1 MIFLAES
8 TGSRKTQ
15 TGREVRKDWIKIPLF
30 PRNSRPERKEKRM
43 EMKIRDLYEGA
54 YLLCMGFHLQQLTIV
69 DGRGKPKAVFVI
81 VGDGIEEK
89 AEAYRT
95 GQATVNVAMLKF
107 TLEKLK
113 DAMFAKMR
121 EQGCRHPSNGEQEKE
136 KRRRIC
142 DGQGTVPAYQAVS

>member
-1 MIFLAES
+1 
-8 TGSRKTQ
+8 
-15 TGREVRKDWIKIPLF
+15 
-30 PRNSRPERKEKRM
+30 M

-69 DGRGKPKAVFVI
+69 DGRGKPKAVFII

-107 TLEKLK
+107 TIEKLK

-121 EQGCRHPSNGEQEKE
+121 EQEGAGTRLNREE
-136 KRRRIC
+136 RRRIG

>member
-1 MIFLAES
+1 MIFLADD
-8 TGSRKTQ
+8 TGDRKTQ
-15 TGREVRKDWIKIPLF
+15 TGREVRRDWIKIPLF

-107 TLEKLK
+107 TIEKLK

-121 EQGCRHPSNGEQEKE
+121 EQEGAGTRLNREE
-136 KRRRIC
+136 RRRIG

>member
-1 MIFLAES
+1 
-8 TGSRKTQ
+8 
-15 TGREVRKDWIKIPLF
+15 
-30 PRNSRPERKEKRM
+30 
-43 EMKIRDLYEGA
+43 
-54 YLLCMGFHLQQLTIV
+54 MGFHLQQLTIV
-69 DGRGKPKAVFVI
+69 DGRGKPKAVFII

-107 TLEKLK
+107 TIEKLK

-121 EQGCRHPSNGEQEKE
+121 EQE
-136 KRRRIC
+136 KRRRIG

>member
-1 MIFLAES
+1 
-8 TGSRKTQ
+8 
-15 TGREVRKDWIKIPLF
+15 
-30 PRNSRPERKEKRM
+30 
-43 EMKIRDLYEGA
+43 
-54 YLLCMGFHLQQLTIV
+54 MGFHLKQLTIV
-69 DGRGKPKAVFVI
+69 DGRGKPKAVFII

-121 EQGCRHPSNGEQEKE
+121 EQAPRRQEQEK
-136 KRRRIC
+136 RGNN
-142 DGQGTVPAYQAVS
+142 GQADLRPYQAQQAV